1 MIDLTR
7 NVRVWF
13 GQTVFVF
20 SLVGVAA
27 TDKIIVEHQR
37 PEVSV
42 PTAQAVGL
50 HTEPRGVFREVAQ

>member
-1 MIDLTR
+1 MNSLTR

-13 GQTVFVF
+13 GPSVFVF

-27 TDKIIVEHQR
+27 TDQILVERQR

-50 HTEPRGVFREVAQ
+50 HTETRGVLREVRV